1 MVYLR
6 YVQVHLRVE
15 LVVYFDLVYFLW
27 EAEDINI
34 NVPKM
39 IKWEDIKLPDEW
51 DLPKEM
57 PPTIQT
63 PINIADQDNLD
74 SVVQYHDGTVKI
86 KFDHSKPRIP
96 PLIKYQ
102 SSRHSYS
109 GFISGSLLG
118 GILLEVEVA
127 FLAFLPAIFILQK
140 FTGKEV
146 RDGVLA
152 SFNIF
157 DFKIKNT

>member
-1 MVYLR
+1 MIEGSRPLALLYRIYYKVFKTNLNPQALTKDPKNQTLLLQASR
-6 YVQVHLRVE
+6 
-15 LVVYFDLVYFLW
+15 
-27 EAEDINI
+27 EDISI
-34 NVPKM
+34 NVPTM

-86 KFDHSKPRIP
+86 KFDHSKPRIT

-102 SSRHSYS
+102 SSRHSH
-109 GFISGSLLG
+109 SGSSSASKRDQD
-118 GILLEVEVA
+118 LE
-127 FLAFLPAIFILQK
+127 
-140 FTGKEV
+140 
-146 RDGVLA
+146 R
-152 SFNIF
+152 
-157 DFKIKNT
+157 IKQS